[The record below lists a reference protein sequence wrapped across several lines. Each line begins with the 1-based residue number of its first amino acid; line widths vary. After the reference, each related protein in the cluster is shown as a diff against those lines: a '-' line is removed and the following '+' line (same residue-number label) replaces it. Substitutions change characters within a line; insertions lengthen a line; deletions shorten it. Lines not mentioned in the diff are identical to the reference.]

1 MFTKTKMFK
10 LVSIVCVLLVA
21 STILAAIT
29 IKAALF
35 VENPVKIYP
44 LAEITIQ
51 RKDKIKPLS
60 VEERIIKVAKENN
73 FKWTDYLVK
82 LARCESTLNPYAVG
96 DSGKSR
102 GLFQIHKGYH
112 PTVSDEQAFSVE
124 WSTKWTMDKINAG
137 YQSLWSCDRIL
148 AKS

>member
-1 MFTKTKMFK
+1 MTKTKMFK
-10 LVSIVCVLLVA
+10 FVSIVCVLLVA
-21 STILAAIT
+21 SSILAYGVV
-29 IKAALF
+29 KVALF
-35 VENPVKIYP
+35 VENPVPVYET
-44 LAEITIQ
+44 ADVNVR

-73 FKWTDYLVK
+73 FKWTSYLVR
-82 LARCESTLNPYAVG
+82 LAKCESTLNPYAVG

-124 WSTKWTMDKINAG
+124 WSTKFAIDKINAG
-137 YQSLWSCDRIL
+137 YQSLWSCDRLI
-148 AKS
+148 AKK